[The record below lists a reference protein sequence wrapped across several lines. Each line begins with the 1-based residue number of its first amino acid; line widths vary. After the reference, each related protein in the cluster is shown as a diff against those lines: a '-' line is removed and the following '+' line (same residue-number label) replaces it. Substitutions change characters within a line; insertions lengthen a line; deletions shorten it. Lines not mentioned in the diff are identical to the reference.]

1 MKALLLKIS
10 LLAVATPVLAGN
22 VPTPAPAA
30 TPTQFIDT
38 FAKIFGEHKGERKGH
53 AKGFCVSGNF
63 VGAQSMLP
71 YSKSALFSGDT
82 YPLTGR
88 FSMAGGN
95 PKAAEN
101 SRSPRGFA
109 AQIKLNNGELQ
120 HFALLSTP
128 MFGAK
133 DPDSFLGLLMASIP
147 DPTTGKADMAKIAAY
162 RDKNPDTKAQA
173 DYLAKTAPPA
183 SYANSPYFG
192 LHTFYL
198 ENSAGKQQAVRWQL
212 QPLDGVKGLTN
223 EEITAKPN
231 DFLEQR
237 LMAQLATAPVK
248 FKLQFQL
255 ASAEDNLLDPSKSW
269 PQNRTMLDGGE
280 LQITA
285 AGGDA
290 CKNINFDPN
299 VLASGISASND
310 PILQMRS
317 GAYAVSFGKRLSGQ

>member
-1 MKALLLKIS
+1 MKTWLLGAALLVVANPV
-10 LLAVATPVLAGN
+10 LADGSATPV
-22 VPTPAPAA
+22 
-30 TPTQFIDT
+30 QFIDT

-53 AKGFCVSGNF
+53 AKGFCVSGSF
-63 VGAQSMLP
+63 VGAKSMLP
-71 YSKSALFSGDT
+71 YSKSALFSGDS

-109 AQIKLNNGELQ
+109 AQIKLNNGEIQ

-147 DPTTGKADMAKIAAY
+147 DATTGKPDIVKIAAY
-162 RDKNPDTKAQA
+162 RKAHPDTLAQA
-173 DYLAKTAPPA
+173 EYLAKTAPPA
-183 SYANSPYFG
+183 SYANTPYFG

-212 QPLDGVKGLTN
+212 QPLDGVKGLT
-223 EEITAKPN
+223 EQEISAKPS

-237 LMAQLATAPVK
+237 LKAQLSKAPLK

-255 ASAEDNLLDPSKSW
+255 ATAEDNLLDPSKAW
-269 PQNRTMLDGGE
+269 PAERTVIDGGE
-280 LQITA
+280 LQISA
-285 AGGDA
+285 LGGDN

-299 VLASGISASND
+299 VLATGISASQD
-310 PILQMRS
+310 AILQMRS

>member
-1 MKALLLKIS
+1 MKTWLVGAA
-10 LLAVATPVLAGN
+10 LLAVVNPVLADGSATPV
-22 VPTPAPAA
+22 
-30 TPTQFIDT
+30 QFIDT

-53 AKGFCVSGNF
+53 AKGFCVSGSF
-63 VGAQSMLP
+63 VGAKSMSSH
-71 YSKSALFSGDT
+71 SKSALFSGDS

-109 AQIKLNNGELQ
+109 AQIKLNNGEIQ

-147 DPTTGKADMAKIAAY
+147 DAQTGKADMAKIAAY
-162 RDKNPDTKAQA
+162 RKAHPDTLAQA
-173 DYLAKTAPPA
+173 EYLAKTAPPA
-183 SYANSPYFG
+183 SYANTPYFG

-212 QPLDGVKGLTN
+212 QPLDGVKGLT
-223 EEITAKPN
+223 EQEISAKPS
-231 DFLEQR
+231 DFLQQR
-237 LMAQLATAPVK
+237 LTAQLSKAPVK

-255 ASAEDNLLDPSKSW
+255 ATAEDNLLDPSKAW
-269 PQNRTMLDGGE
+269 PADRTVLEGGE
-280 LQITA
+280 LQISA
-285 AGGDA
+285 LGGDN

-299 VLASGISASND
+299 VLASGISASQD
-310 PILQMRS
+310 TILQMRS

>member
-1 MKALLLKIS
+1 MKTWLLS
-10 LLAVATPVLAGN
+10 AVLLAGTNSALADGS
-22 VPTPAPAA
+22 A

-53 AKGFCVSGNF
+53 AKGFCVTGSF
-63 VGAQSMLP
+63 TGAKSMLA
-71 YSKSALFSGDT
+71 YSNSALFSGESF
-82 YPLTGR
+82 PLTGR

-109 AQIKLNNGELQ
+109 TQIKLNNGEIQ

-133 DPDSFLGLLMASIP
+133 DPDSFLGLLQASIP
-147 DPTTGKADMAKIAAY
+147 NAQTGKPDMAKIAAY
-162 RDKNPDTKAQA
+162 RKAHPDTLAQA
-173 DYLAKTAPPA
+173 EYLAKTAPPA
-183 SYANSPYFG
+183 SYANTPYFG

-212 QPLDGVKGLTN
+212 QPLDGVKGLT
-223 EEITAKPN
+223 ESEITAAPK

-237 LMAQLATAPVK
+237 LLAQLAKAPVK

-255 ASAEDNLLDPSKSW
+255 AKAEDNLLDPAKAW
-269 PQNRTMLDGGE
+269 PAERTVLDAGE

-285 AGGDA
+285 AGGDS

-299 VLASGISASND
+299 VLASGISASQD

>member
-1 MKALLLKIS
+1 MKTWLVGAA
-10 LLAVATPVLAGN
+10 LLAVVNPVLADGSATPV
-22 VPTPAPAA
+22 
-30 TPTQFIDT
+30 QFIDT

-53 AKGFCVSGNF
+53 AKGFCVSGSF
-63 VGAQSMLP
+63 VGAKSMLS
-71 YSKSALFSGDT
+71 YSKSALFSGDS

-109 AQIKLNNGELQ
+109 AQIKLNNGEIQ

-147 DPTTGKADMAKIAAY
+147 DAQTGKPDMAKIAAY
-162 RDKNPDTKAQA
+162 RKAHPDTLAQA
-173 DYLAKTAPPA
+173 EYLTKTAPPA
-183 SYANSPYFG
+183 SYANTPYFG

-212 QPLDGVKGLTN
+212 QPLDGVKGLT
-223 EEITAKPN
+223 EQEISAKPS
-231 DFLEQR
+231 DFLQQR
-237 LMAQLATAPVK
+237 LTAQLSKAPVK

-255 ASAEDNLLDPSKSW
+255 AAAGDNLLDPSKAW
-269 PQNRTMLDGGE
+269 PAERTVLEGGE
-280 LQITA
+280 LQISA
-285 AGGDA
+285 LGGDS

-299 VLASGISASND
+299 VLASGISASQD

>member
-1 MKALLLKIS
+1 MKTWLVGAA
-10 LLAVATPVLAGN
+10 LLAVVNPVLADGSATPV
-22 VPTPAPAA
+22 
-30 TPTQFIDT
+30 QFIDT

-53 AKGFCVSGNF
+53 AKGFCVSGSF
-63 VGAQSMLP
+63 VGAKSMSS
-71 YSKSALFSGDT
+71 YSKSALFSGDS

-109 AQIKLNNGELQ
+109 AQIKLNNGEIQ

-128 MFGAK
+128 IFGAK

-147 DPTTGKADMAKIAAY
+147 DAQTGKPDMAKIAAY
-162 RDKNPDTKAQA
+162 RKAHPDTLAQA
-173 DYLAKTAPPA
+173 EYLTKTAPPA
-183 SYANSPYFG
+183 SYANTPYFG

-212 QPLDGVKGLTN
+212 QPLDGVKGLT
-223 EEITAKPN
+223 EQEISAKPS
-231 DFLEQR
+231 DFLQQR
-237 LMAQLATAPVK
+237 LTAQLSKAPVK

-255 ASAEDNLLDPSKSW
+255 AAAGDNLLDPSKAW
-269 PQNRTMLDGGE
+269 PAERTVLEGGE
-280 LQITA
+280 LQISA
-285 AGGDA
+285 LGGDS

-299 VLASGISASND
+299 VLASGISASQD